1 MTKGFY
7 RVSALIH
14 ATAAEADALQEQ
26 LQRLLCPE
34 PDHAP
39 PRPIPWETMVALVD
53 DGDDTASLQQQIDAE
68 GDPGRRDGS

>member
-14 ATAAEADALQEQ
+14 ATEAEADALQEQ

-39 PRPIPWETMVALVD
+39 PCPIPWETMVELVD
-53 DGDDTASLQQQIDAE
+53 DGDDTKSLQQQIDAE